1 MYQLWKAAIDYKD
14 QITYH
19 QAEEFSPQYSFAAKL
34 TGEKLFLLNGF
45 LSYHEVSDFLYS
57 NSCELNDKIK
67 QILFDLLYHYI
78 LEIELRKG
86 MDVNGYHMG
95 QLHQNILNDAYG
107 LSVKEW
113 YLALDPTK
121 QRKICYYLHR
131 MYQAGQSEA
140 LFIASVT
147 AICKDVILYK
157 SKIKDDEF
165 LIYFACEENEEERS
179 QFELVQFLFLPLGV
193 SVRCYW
199 DRHFGVVGSE
209 ETMQYDEI
217 IIY

>member
-1 MYQLWKAAIDYKD
+1 MYQLWKAAIDYGD

-19 QAEEFSPQYSFAAKL
+19 QAEEFSPLYSCAAKQ
-34 TGEKLFLLNGF
+34 TGYKIFLLNGF

-57 NSCELNDKIK
+57 NTGELSEKSR
-67 QILFDLLYHYI
+67 QILFDILYHYI
-78 LEIELRKG
+78 LDVELRKG
-86 MDVNGYHMG
+86 LDVNEYHMG
-95 QLHQNILNDAYG
+95 QLHQIILKEEYG
-107 LSVKEW
+107 LQVKEW
-113 YLALDPTK
+113 YLALEPTE

-131 MYQAGQSEA
+131 MYEASQSEE

-147 AICKDVILYK
+147 AICKDVIIYK
-157 SKIKDDEF
+157 SKIIEHEF

-179 QFELVQFLFLPLGV
+179 QFELVKSLFLPLRV
-193 SVRCYW
+193 SVCCYW

-209 ETMQYDEI
+209 ETMQYDDI